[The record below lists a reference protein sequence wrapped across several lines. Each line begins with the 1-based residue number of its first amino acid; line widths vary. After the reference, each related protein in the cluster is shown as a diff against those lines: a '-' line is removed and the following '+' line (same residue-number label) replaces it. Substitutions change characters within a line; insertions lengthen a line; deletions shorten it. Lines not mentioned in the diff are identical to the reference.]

1 MFVMLARLTIPL
13 SAVCGASKRS
23 RSFNS
28 IGVTVRLRIVNGG
41 SAIASVEDEAKIGVS
56 LRSLKAFR
64 IRCDSGDAGQP
75 SELGGLGSSFDR
87 LCSGQRRNLQD

>member
-1 MFVMLARLTIPL
+1 MFVMLVRLTIPL
-13 SAVCGASKRS
+13 SAVCGVSKRS

-41 SAIASVEDEAKIGVS
+41 SAIALVEDEEKSGVS

-64 IRCDSGDAGQP
+64 MHCESD
-75 SELGGLGSSFDR
+75 DR
-87 LCSGQRRNLQD
+87 Y